1 MMGSIDAWFYKYLAG
16 IQLDE
21 ENPAYSSFTIKPL
34 LLKGLDFANA
44 KLETIKGTVSSS
56 WKKEA
61 GNLTIKIEVPFNTL
75 ATVHI
80 PASKNVEIF
89 ENGIPLK
96 NADGIEFVKY
106 SNGVHQIKVP
116 SGNYVF
122 TMNQN

>member
-1 MMGSIDAWFYKYLAG
+1 MGSIDAWFYKYLAG

-21 ENPAYSSFTIKPL
+21 ESPAYSSFTIKPL
-34 LLKGLDFANA
+34 ILNGLDFANA

-56 WKKEA
+56 WKKEV
-61 GNLTIKIEVPFNTL
+61 GNLILKIDVPFNTM

-80 PASKNVEIF
+80 PANKNVEIF

-96 NADGIEFVKY
+96 NADGIEYINY